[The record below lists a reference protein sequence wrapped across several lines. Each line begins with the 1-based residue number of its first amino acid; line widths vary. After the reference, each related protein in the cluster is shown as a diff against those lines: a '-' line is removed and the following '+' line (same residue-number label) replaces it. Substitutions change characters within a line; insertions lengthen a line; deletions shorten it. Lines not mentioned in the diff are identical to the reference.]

1 MTQDRSSWEKSSA
14 RPMEGSATL
23 TMDASRTT
31 TNCAAAS
38 RASANQRLSVDVDD
52 AEDKGGSWGGVTVID
67 LDLGLRAARP
77 HRGLAHIEGL
87 RSGGGALGRVVEA
100 EVRFRFQRYGIDF
113 PVVKPYSDCHGK
125 DLGATR
131 AGCRETTAGRRAPQP
146 REGHG
151 RRPRGV
157 RRAWL

>member
-1 MTQDRSSWEKSSA
+1 
-14 RPMEGSATL
+14 MEGSATL

-67 LDLGLRAARP
+67 LNLGLRAARP

-87 RSGGGALGRVVEA
+87 GSRGGALGRVWKLRSGSVSNDTELTFRLSSPTVIVMARISVPPEPGVE
-100 EVRFRFQRYGIDF
+100 
-113 PVVKPYSDCHGK
+113 KP
-125 DLGATR
+125 LR
-131 AGCRETTAGRRAPQP
+131 A
-146 REGHG
+146 
-151 RRPRGV
+151 
-157 RRAWL
+157 